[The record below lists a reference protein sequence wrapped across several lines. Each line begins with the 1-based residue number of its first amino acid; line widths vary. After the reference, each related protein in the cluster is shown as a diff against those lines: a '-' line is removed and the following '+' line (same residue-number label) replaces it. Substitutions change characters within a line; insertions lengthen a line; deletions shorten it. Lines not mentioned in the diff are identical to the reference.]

1 MLESKLQSKMIKL
14 AEASGWYVIKLIKT
28 NKNGIPDL
36 FMIRDGRVVF
46 VEVKREGGKPRPLQE
61 YRIDELKKVGM
72 EAHVCDNI
80 ETFKN
85 II

>member
-46 VEVKREGGKPRPLQE
+46 FEVKREGGKPRPLQE
-61 YRIDELKKVGM
+61 YRIKELQNVGV
-72 EAHVCDNI
+72 EVYVCDNI